1 MEELCAG
8 IKFMNKEHKDF
19 FCRNLLKCRELDI
32 YHMALIYC
40 LGIDRT
46 VREHFEKVYDLKNG
60 EIQTEVLQE
69 GWQTS
74 GSKRAIRLAFN
85 LYTNGIAA
93 GLGLEYS
100 HPKAGHFQ
108 IEGRYYYGLG
118 NIYGDSK
125 KDYFGKSNF
134 GNIVVKLTYLF
145 DLTK

>member
-46 VREHFEKVYDLKNG
+46 VREHFENVYDLKAG
-60 EIQTEVLQE
+60 LIRTEALQE

-74 GSKRAIRLAFN
+74 GSVRVIRLAFN
-85 LYTNGIAA
+85 LYTNGTASVDDYEDEEDRLDECRSYAVEEIFCCGYAPYFWQA
-93 GLGLEYS
+93 VRL
-100 HPKAGHFQ
+100 
-108 IEGRYYYGLG
+108 RYPEFCG
-118 NIYGDSK
+118 
-125 KDYFGKSNF
+125 
-134 GNIVVKLTYLF
+134 
-145 DLTK
+145 